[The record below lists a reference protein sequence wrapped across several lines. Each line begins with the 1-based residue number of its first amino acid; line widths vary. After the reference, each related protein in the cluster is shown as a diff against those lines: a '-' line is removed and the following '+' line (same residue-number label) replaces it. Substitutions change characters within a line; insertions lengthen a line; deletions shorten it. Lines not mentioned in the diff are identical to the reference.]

1 MFAWRVLQKPDP
13 RPPILCFVRY
23 RRQPWPSISPVLVG
37 NFTSLLI
44 VRTRRFHSRMS
55 VITPQESS
63 LELSNLLPRWHRK
76 APESLVAN
84 CRLDDPL
91 SGWKVW
97 QDYLRT
103 RNKPRL
109 PRAFTKKKSPL
120 LWGWPGEW
128 DRSTLKEAIRAPGTL
143 AENIISEDESR
154 PELPVA
160 LQCVALAYTLPAL
173 VDELPAEIWWQLLDR
188 LIGTATQ
195 AQTARL
201 DWPGEPRNIVRQQL
215 LAGELP
221 LALCYLFPE
230 LESTRSLRDD
240 ARGALSEALLE
251 LTDGQ
256 GLPDARLL
264 PVLGPLFAC
273 WTRSRWLGSRMKRGP
288 WSRDAETQ
296 YRWLVRQAIRLADKS
311 GRFVLTANDSDDAWN
326 RKLFRR
332 ALLLAA
338 DRGDLAAA
346 KHALP
351 RRVTRGFKI
360 SESRLP
366 EASLNSDWSGITI
379 MSTGWSKSDVR
390 LSVSYAANPMRI
402 EVSANG
408 KRLLCGQWQT
418 ETWCNAQPVEAT
430 GNWEQLCY
438 ESGKRSEFLELGLR
452 LSDGLRIERQIVF
465 GREDRVIYLAD
476 VVASS
481 DNVPRDIRHAIH
493 FPLAPGAEWRAEA
506 ETRDGLIV
514 NGKTSAAVLPLGL
527 REWRNDPR
535 GGTLTE
541 SVQEI
546 VLDQQANGRAMC
558 CSLFIDLDR
567 ERTHYERTWR
577 QLTVGENLE
586 IVPADAAVGYRAQSG
601 DDQWLIYRSLG
612 PVGNRTVLGQN
623 ISGEFPA
630 GRFARGE
637 KYREW
642 VETESFRGSGL
653 VLSEP

>member
-1 MFAWRVLQKPDP
+1 
-13 RPPILCFVRY
+13 
-23 RRQPWPSISPVLVG
+23 
-37 NFTSLLI
+37 
-44 VRTRRFHSRMS
+44 MS

-84 CRLDDPL
+84 CPLDGPL
-91 SGWKVW
+91 NGWKVW

-109 PRAFTKKKSPL
+109 PLAFTKKKSPL
-120 LWGWPGEW
+120 VWGWPGEW
-128 DRSTLKEAIRAPGTL
+128 ERKALKHAIRTPGTL
-143 AENIISEDESR
+143 AENVIGDDGSR
-154 PELPVA
+154 PDLPLA
-160 LQCVALAYTLPAL
+160 LQNVALAYTLPAL
-173 VDELPAEIWWQLLDR
+173 IDELPAEIWWRLLDR

-195 AQTARL
+195 AQAARL
-201 DWPGEPRNIVRQQL
+201 DWPCEPRDVVRQQL

-221 LALCYLFPE
+221 FVLSYLFPE
-230 LESTRSLRDD
+230 LESTRALRDD
-240 ARGALSEALLE
+240 ARAALSEALLE
-251 LTDGQ
+251 RTDGR

-264 PVLGPLFAC
+264 TVFGPLFAC
-273 WTRSRWLGSRMKRGP
+273 WTRSRWLGSRIKGGA

-326 RKLFRR
+326 PKLFRH

-338 DRGDLAAA
+338 DRADLAAA

-379 MSTGWSKSDVR
+379 MSNGWSKSDLR
-390 LSVSYAANPMRI
+390 LSVSYAANPMTI

-408 KRLLCGQWQT
+408 KRLLCGQWRT
-418 ETWCNAQPVEAT
+418 ETWCDAKPVEAT
-430 GNWEQLCY
+430 SNWEQLCY

-481 DNVPRDIRHAIH
+481 DNVPRDIRHVIH
-493 FPLAPGAEWRAEA
+493 FPLAPGAEWRAET
-506 ETRDGLIV
+506 E
-514 NGKTSAAVLPLGL
+514 NSA
-527 REWRNDPR
+527 
-535 GGTLTE
+535 
-541 SVQEI
+541 
-546 VLDQQANGRAMC
+546 
-558 CSLFIDLDR
+558 
-567 ERTHYERTWR
+567 
-577 QLTVGENLE
+577 
-586 IVPADAAVGYRAQSG
+586 
-601 DDQWLIYRSLG
+601 
-612 PVGNRTVLGQN
+612 
-623 ISGEFPA
+623 
-630 GRFARGE
+630 
-637 KYREW
+637 
-642 VETESFRGSGL
+642 GL
-653 VLSEP
+653 VLNSKKHAALFPLPPREARNNLPRGILLEKG